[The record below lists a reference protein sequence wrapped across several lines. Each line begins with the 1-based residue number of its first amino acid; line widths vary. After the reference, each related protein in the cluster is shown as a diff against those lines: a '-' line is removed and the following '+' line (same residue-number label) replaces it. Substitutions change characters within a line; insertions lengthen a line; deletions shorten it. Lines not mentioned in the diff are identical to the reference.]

1 MRLVIVW
8 QCPVCGWM
16 EESEFDGES
25 GTFGPAC
32 DDAAL
37 GPLSRDPHEGE
48 EVLMKPIFFK
58 EIAE

>member
-1 MRLVIVW
+1 MW